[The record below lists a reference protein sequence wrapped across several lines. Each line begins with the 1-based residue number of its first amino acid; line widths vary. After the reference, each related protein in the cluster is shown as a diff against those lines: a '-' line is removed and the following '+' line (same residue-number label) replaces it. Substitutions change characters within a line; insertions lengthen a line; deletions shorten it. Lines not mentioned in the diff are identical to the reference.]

1 MEHPNIILYAL
12 FRTNWIHS
20 YIPTLHL
27 FKKVLNLN
35 IFALL
40 KFQWLFWFRWLW
52 RMIQF
57 LKCIYFFS
65 EFFFRWTRLLRF
77 NELMPSL
84 RLMMNI
90 DENFHHLPQ
99 EKERDASTISSH
111 ALPSKK
117 KCTLIFVTWHREKKI
132 KPWSIKGYLKRLGSS
147 YFKYKRCLLHWCH
160 MIINTKR
167 QWYLFMHH

>member
-1 MEHPNIILYAL
+1 MKKCL
-12 FRTNWIHS
+12 FPLDGFMSNLIKKSWTDSNS

-117 KCTLIFVTWHREKKI
+117 MYINFRYMTSRKKKLSHGLLKVTWKD
-132 KPWSIKGYLKRLGSS
+132 
-147 YFKYKRCLLHWCH
+147 
-160 MIINTKR
+160 
-167 QWYLFMHH
+167 